1 MKSPQA
7 SYAQTFI
14 IRDNYIRI
22 ITSSTITLQTIAPD
36 QTSSKE
42 VASEPPDNYPPLDNY
57 PKTTGPLWMSPLDY
71 CWEMFRVES
80 ELHLS
85 EASIATG
92 DPSRRGIVNPL
103 LELWSFSFFSLVL
116 CYWVTKLKR
125 TFSHPPLEL
134 ISSSTSSRLPS
145 QVF

>member
-1 MKSPQA
+1 
-7 SYAQTFI
+7 
-14 IRDNYIRI
+14 
-22 ITSSTITLQTIAPD
+22 
-36 QTSSKE
+36 
-42 VASEPPDNYPPLDNY
+42 
-57 PKTTGPLWMSPLDY
+57 
-71 CWEMFRVES
+71 MFRVES

-103 LELWSFSFFSLVL
+103 LELWSFSFFFISTVL
-116 CYWVTKLKR
+116 LSHKIKK

-134 ISSSTSSRLPS
+134 IYSSTSSRLPS